1 MSKLSNEFI
10 IHTNDEDD
18 DIYYFSS
25 RNLEIILTLS
35 NIYFELTNENLKIS
49 IINEESLKNY
59 FTTRKIKQNDNQ
71 YTLMKISDNE
81 NLSLMDLLPKIE
93 YMDYDKKEKTIDSN
107 KIKEGEDNVIN
118 INPAFSFVQKKFEKE
133 NYNNYNKIEIYY
145 NVNPYSKSLKRGLA
159 AVASGYLAT
168 TSGLGVFQ
176 ATQSIPLGLFP
187 ILIGFP
193 TLYFG
198 LITSVESLFG
208 FCIYKIYSLF
218 QDKTNCK
225 IFLDKFKNDKTM
237 KVEREVYQYVI
248 TKMINYFTKYMSLK
262 EYKKKEFGQIIDEI
276 LKSYFMIDINKIEKD
291 LENFKTNY
299 SQKFKFNIMLLG
311 RKDIDKTKLITKILN
326 LEEKNELLV
335 GEKFKKNEGM
345 NLWNIEGF
353 DFSNNDNN
361 SLENANK

>member
-1 MSKLSNEFI
+1 MRRRVDIKKIIGISLSKLSNEFI

-145 NVNPYSKSLKRGLA
+145 NVNPYSKSL
-159 AVASGYLAT
+159 
-168 TSGLGVFQ
+168 
-176 ATQSIPLGLFP
+176 
-187 ILIGFP
+187 
-193 TLYFG
+193 
-198 LITSVESLFG
+198 
-208 FCIYKIYSLF
+208 
-218 QDKTNCK
+218 
-225 IFLDKFKNDKTM
+225 
-237 KVEREVYQYVI
+237 
-248 TKMINYFTKYMSLK
+248 
-262 EYKKKEFGQIIDEI
+262 
-276 LKSYFMIDINKIEKD
+276 
-291 LENFKTNY
+291 
-299 SQKFKFNIMLLG
+299 
-311 RKDIDKTKLITKILN
+311 
-326 LEEKNELLV
+326 
-335 GEKFKKNEGM
+335 
-345 NLWNIEGF
+345 
-353 DFSNNDNN
+353 
-361 SLENANK
+361 